1 MVQKIVQVENLNLTY
16 KSLRAVQNVSFSLKE
31 GELLAI
37 IGQNGSGKTSTVE
50 CIEGLRKPDSGSISV
65 FGKDPWLHRSEI
77 YQKMGVQLQETEYPS
92 KIRVEEQCRL
102 FPSFYEKPADWNL
115 LLSQL
120 NLDSKR
126 KSPVSKLSGGEKQRL
141 SILLSLIGR
150 PKLLVLDELTTGLD
164 PEVRQNMWSS
174 FKDIKEN
181 GITIIMVSHYLD
193 EVEVLA
199 DKMLYLE
206 KGKQLFFGSQQ
217 EFRAYA
223 ESIIPKSDWNADASL
238 EKLYLQIA
246 PKTKG
251 LTMGGIYGE

>member
-1 MVQKIVQVENLNLTY
+1 
-16 KSLRAVQNVSFSLKE
+16 
-31 GELLAI
+31 
-37 IGQNGSGKTSTVE
+37 
-50 CIEGLRKPDSGSISV
+50 
-65 FGKDPWLHRSEI
+65 
-77 YQKMGVQLQETEYPS
+77 
-92 KIRVEEQCRL
+92 
-102 FPSFYEKPADWNL
+102 
-115 LLSQL
+115 
-120 NLDSKR
+120 
-126 KSPVSKLSGGEKQRL
+126 
-141 SILLSLIGR
+141 
-150 PKLLVLDELTTGLD
+150 
-164 PEVRQNMWSS
+164 MWSS